1 MIGLRFRR
9 QERRG
14 QALVEF
20 ALVAPIFILSLLA
33 LIEFG
38 RAVYSIQMLHNA
50 AREGARYAIV
60 HGSGSFCPSGPM
72 PSGSPNSCDPLAEN
86 VKQAVRDFAIG
97 ILGSNSS
104 SFVVTVCYTK
114 QHDLTPNTCPDD
126 NAGSVF
132 GEDEADNQRGSAV
145 RVTVSYP
152 YTSFL
157 APYVPL
163 PPLVFHGESTLVVNF

>member
-1 MIGLRFRR
+1 MIGLRFRHR
-9 QERRG
+9 ERRG
-14 QALVEF
+14 QAIVEF

-72 PSGSPNSCDPLAEN
+72 PAGQPNNCDPLAEN

-97 ILGSNSS
+97 IIGSNSS
-104 SFVVTVCYTK
+104 AFVVTVCYTK
-114 QHDLTPNTCPDD
+114 QHDQTPNTCPDG
-126 NAGSVF
+126 NAGNDF
-132 GEDEADNQRGSAV
+132 GQDGADNQRGSAV
-145 RVTVSYP
+145 RITVSLP
-152 YTSFL
+152 YASL
-157 APYVPL
+157 LQPYVPL
-163 PPLVFHGESTLVVNF
+163 PPFVFQGESTLVVNF